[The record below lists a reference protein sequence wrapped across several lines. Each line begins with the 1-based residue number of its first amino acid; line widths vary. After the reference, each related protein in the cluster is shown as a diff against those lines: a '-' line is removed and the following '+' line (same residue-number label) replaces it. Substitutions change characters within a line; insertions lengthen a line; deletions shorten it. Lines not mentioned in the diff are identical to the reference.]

1 MRRALRWSGYFLVG
15 VLGVAVIAYAAVYVM
30 SERILNR
37 LYDVPAIAV
46 TVPHDSAAVAEGER
60 LARVR
65 GCHGCHGAK
74 LDGAVFL
81 DEPNVARLVAP
92 NLTRVVPTYDD
103 AELARLLV
111 HGVRKDGS
119 SVVVMPSSMF
129 YHLSDADVGAIIA
142 HLRAA
147 PLVDH
152 DPGEREV
159 RILGRVG
166 LVTKQFN
173 TESSVIDHAAPR
185 LGNTRAADDT
195 SQVARGEYLARTSCT
210 ECHGP
215 ALRGDPLTPSLAR
228 ALDYPRDAFGRLLK
242 TGVPRDGRDLTM
254 MDDVARERFSHL
266 RDDEVDAIYAFLR
279 TIAPAPVPAATPAP

>member
-1 MRRALRWSGYFLVG
+1 MKRVVRWTGYVVAG
-15 VLGVAVIAYAAVYVM
+15 VLGVAVIAFAVVYVM
-30 SERILNR
+30 SERILTR
-37 LYDVPAIAV
+37 PYDVPAIAV
-46 TVPHDSAAVAEGER
+46 SVPHDSAAVVEGAR

-65 GCHGCHGAK
+65 GCHSCHGAR
-74 LDGAVFL
+74 LDGAVFF

-92 NLTRVVPTYDD
+92 NLTRIVPTYSD

-129 YHLSDADVGAIIA
+129 YHLSDADLGAIIA
-142 HLRAA
+142 YLRAA
-147 PLVDH
+147 PPIDH
-152 DPGEREV
+152 DPGQREV

-166 LVTKQFN
+166 LVTKQFR

-185 LGNTRAADDT
+185 LGNMRAAHDT
-195 SQVARGEYLARTSCT
+195 SQVVRGEYLARTSCT

-215 ALRGDPLTPSLAR
+215 ALRGDPLAPSLAR

-242 TGVPRDGRDLTM
+242 TGVPQDGT
-254 MDDVARERFSHL
+254 
-266 RDDEVDAIYAFLR
+266 
-279 TIAPAPVPAATPAP
+279 